1 VQLGHHPIVIEPDT
15 VVGGLAAGFPMGESL
30 IERFYHHWFT
40 SDRDVVALV
49 DELNLADRVT
59 YSATRTGMYYA
70 NRLFR
75 LSHPLDLLRFTPLPL
90 ADRFRLGWLIL
101 KARRVAS
108 WRDIDHR
115 SAAEWLRE
123 LGGERVYR
131 IVWEPLLRGKFGPH
145 AEAVSAAW
153 FWSKL
158 KLRGG
163 SRGKGGE
170 ERLGYFR
177 GGFAALADAIAG
189 YVRRNGG
196 AIRLGSPA
204 TGIEVAHG
212 RISGVFVGV
221 ERIAVDAAIFTPAPP
236 IIAGLLAPHL
246 PADYVGRL
254 AAIDYLANICI
265 VLELDHSLSGLYWM
279 NVNDPSFPFVGVIE
293 HTHLDQADPARRR
306 HIVYLSRYLPASD
319 AAYGESD
326 ERLLAGALPHLRR
339 MFPAFRD
346 GWIRGVH
353 VWRARYAQPIVVRGY
368 ASMIPAHRTPLAGA
382 YIASMAQ
389 VYPED
394 RGTNY
399 AIRDGRSVA
408 RSVAEWLKREGSV
421 RD

>member
-1 VQLGHHPIVIEPDT
+1 
-15 VVGGLAAGFPMGESL
+15 
-30 IERFYHHWFT
+30 
-40 SDRDVVALV
+40 
-49 DELNLADRVT
+49 
-59 YSATRTGMYYA
+59 
-70 NRLFR
+70 
-75 LSHPLDLLRFTPLPL
+75 
-90 ADRFRLGWLIL
+90 
-101 KARRVAS
+101 
-108 WRDIDHR
+108 
-115 SAAEWLRE
+115 
-123 LGGERVYR
+123 
-131 IVWEPLLRGKFGPH
+131 LLRGKFGPH

-163 SRGKGGE
+163 SRGQGGE

-189 YVRRNGG
+189 YVSRNGG
-196 AIRLGSPA
+196 EIRLGSAA

-212 RISGVFVGV
+212 RISGVFIGA
-221 ERIAVDAAIFTPAPP
+221 ERLAVDAAIFTPAPP
-236 IIAGLLAPHL
+236 IIAGLLASHL
-246 PADYVGRL
+246 PADYVSHL

-293 HTHLDQADPARRR
+293 HTHLDQADPVARR

-319 AAYGESD
+319 GAYGESD
-326 ERLLAGALPHLRR
+326 AHLLAEALPHIRR

-399 AIRDGRSVA
+399 AIRDGRGVA
-408 RSVAEWLKREGSV
+408 RAVAEWLRGEGSAGS
-421 RD
+421 